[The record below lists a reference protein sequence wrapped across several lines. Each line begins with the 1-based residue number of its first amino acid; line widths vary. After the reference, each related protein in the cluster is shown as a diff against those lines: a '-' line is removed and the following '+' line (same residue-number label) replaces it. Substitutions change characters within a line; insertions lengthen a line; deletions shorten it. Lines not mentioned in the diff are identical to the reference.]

1 MSYPTSRSIFNAVRG
16 VMGLY
21 GPTNKARR
29 IDGEDTDFPLLPEFE
44 SSMDNEEIQQLTAL
58 WTSVDA
64 TYNSNTQIKQQ
75 QNDNIEY
82 WKGNQY
88 GELQAAGSRKKP
100 LVDNLLF
107 EAIETFLPIA
117 TRGNP
122 EANVYGDGTQ
132 QGEEISRTVT
142 KALAYQAN
150 RQKLRMKLKGVTRN
164 WSLYMIGAVKVN
176 WNAIENDIDTL
187 VVIPSRLILDPLAT
201 IDVGGFYKGK
211 YIGEKMP
218 IVASDL
224 ADMFPKK
231 EKEISEYVDGE
242 MGSRVVPIQWTTRT
256 DVFFTL
262 DKIVLGKYKNP
273 NWNYNGKNKII
284 DPTTK
289 EPTGEEE
296 EIQGI
301 NHFAQPEFPYLF
313 LTIFNLGK
321 RPHDETSLMQQNI
334 SLQDEVNKRYQQIS
348 LNVDSQNNGIVLS
361 GKNFTKEQAATAVSE
376 LSKGGGLFVPEG
388 DIAGSYVRDQAP
400 QLSNNIFQQLNDAR
414 AEIRNIFGTSGST
427 PQGVEDQ
434 KSVRGKILINQLD
447 SSRIGGGVT
456 EHIEQ
461 LASGL
466 YNWYLQMM
474 YVWYTEEHT
483 FSILGPKAQELMTIK
498 NTDFKMKLHVM
509 VKDGSLI
516 PKDPLT
522 KRNEAMDLW
531 SANAIDPISFYTA
544 LDYSNPY
551 ECAKQL
557 LIWQMIQKGG
567 LPPTVMFP
575 DIMPQQPGQPQAAPG
590 PNGSPAVS
598 GPEAQAEIQTP
609 VPGGPVSTSSQQLM
623 QSVPI
628 K

>member
-1 MSYPTSRSIFNAVRG
+1 MSYPTSKVIFNSVKG
-16 VMGLY
+16 VLGLF
-21 GPTNKARR
+21 GGTNKARR
-29 IDGEDTDFPLLPEFE
+29 VDSEDLETVLMPEFE
-44 SSMDNEEIQQLTAL
+44 STMDDNDIRKLTSQ
-58 WTSVDA
+58 WIDTDA
-64 TYNSNTQIKQQ
+64 TYSTQIRQQ
-75 QNDNIEY
+75 QKDNINY

-88 GELQAAGSRKKP
+88 GELQSSGTNRKP

-122 EANVYGDGTQ
+122 EANVYGDGTED
-132 QGEEISRTVT
+132 GEKIARTVT

-150 RQKLRMKLKGVTRN
+150 RQKLRMKLKGITRN

-176 WNAIENDIDTL
+176 WNAVENDIDTL
-187 VVIPSRLILDPLAT
+187 VIIPSRLILDPYAT
-201 IDVGGFYKGK
+201 VDVGGFYKGK

-218 IVASDL
+218 VTAGDL
-224 ADMFPKK
+224 INMFPKK
-231 EKEISEYVDGE
+231 EKEISEIVQAELGTMVY
-242 MGSRVVPIQWTTRT
+242 PIQWTTRT

-262 DKIVLGKYKNP
+262 EEVVLGKYKNP
-273 NWNYNGKNKII
+273 NWNYNGKTKII
-284 DPTTK
+284 DPVTK
-289 EPTGEEE
+289 EATGEEE

-301 NHFAQPEFPYLF
+301 NHFSQPEFPYLF

-321 RPHDETSLMQQNI
+321 RPHDETSLITQNI
-334 SLQDEVNKRYQQIS
+334 SLQDVVNKRYQQIDR
-348 LNVDSQNNGIVLS
+348 NVDDQNNGIVLS
-361 GKNFTKEQAATAVSE
+361 GKNFTKEQAAQAAEE
-376 LSKGGGLFVPEG
+376 LRKGGALWVPDGE
-388 DIAGSYVRDQAP
+388 INGSYVRDAAP
-400 QLSNNIFQQLNDAR
+400 QLSGNIFQHLNDAR
-414 AEIRNIFGTSGST
+414 EEIRNIFGTSGST

-456 EHIEQ
+456 EYIEQ
-461 LASGL
+461 LSSGL

-483 FSILGPKAQELMTIK
+483 FSILGPKAQELLTIK
-498 NTDFKMKLHVM
+498 NTDFKMRLHVM

-522 KRNEAMDLW
+522 KRNEAIDLW

-544 LDYSNPY
+544 LDYPNPY
-551 ECAKQL
+551 DAAKQL

-575 DIMPQQPGQPQAAPG
+575 DLPVPGQPAQAGGAPG
-590 PNGSPAVS
+590 ANPGPAITP
-598 GPEAQAEIQTP
+598 GQTQAGIQAP
-609 VPGGPVSTSSQQLM
+609 PPGGPVSTTGQQLLN
-623 QSVPI
+623 SVPI